1 MAISHCSYLLKTIKT
16 YKTMKKIL
24 LSVFA
29 VAALASCIQNE
40 TINPQTPIGFGDAY
54 VQNSTKAI
62 YEGTTKVS
70 QFNVWGTVANANDET
85 APLYEGATVTRG
97 EKNYGEAWECGVK
110 RFWTPDC
117 DYNFYAVVDADE
129 DGVDAA
135 DGVPSTIEY
144 TAVPAGDKDL
154 LYGATFKTT
163 KTGLPHPTTGQLVAF
178 TMEHLL
184 SKISFTFTNPASNG
198 DYSYNVTGVTVE
210 GTYASGVYTITHDAA
225 NIDGNYKGTWAGDG
239 TASPLSFGA
248 VAATLA
254 SSETGAAANSCVII
268 PGKPAL
274 TIKVATETV
283 FGGKVMTTKTHTL
296 TVNTNAQDK
305 DVTFEKNTHY
315 NFAVTLPAPGV
326 EIQLTIGTV
335 EGFVDAPVTNL

>member
-1 MAISHCSYLLKTIKT
+1 
-16 YKTMKKIL
+16 MKKIL

-40 TINPQTPIGFGDAY
+40 TINPQTPIGFSDAY

-62 YEGTTKVS
+62 YESDTKVS
-70 QFNVWGTVANANDET
+70 QFNVWGTVTTANDDV
-85 APLYEGATVTRG
+85 APLYEGATVTRNSK
-97 EKNYGEAWECGVK
+97 EYGVAWDCDVK
-110 RFWTPDC
+110 RYWTPDC
-117 DYNFYAVVDADE
+117 DYNFYAVVDADN
-129 DGVDAA
+129 VNATA
-135 DGVPSTIEY
+135 GVPESIEY
-144 TAVPAGDKDL
+144 TATGENDL
-154 LYGATFKTT
+154 LYGATSKTT
-163 KTGLPHPTTGQLVAF
+163 KPGLAQPATGQLVAF

-225 NIDGNYKGTWAGDG
+225 NIDGNYEGTWAGNG
-239 TASPLSFGA
+239 TAGSLSFGA

-268 PGKPAL
+268 PGTPAL

-283 FGGKVMTTKTHTL
+283 FGGQVMTTKTHTL
-296 TVNTNAQDK
+296 TVNATAEDQ

-315 NFAVTLPAPGV
+315 NFAVTLPAPGA
-326 EIQLTIGTV
+326 EIQFTIGTV
-335 EGFVDAPVTNL
+335 GDFGTGADVTVQ

>member
-1 MAISHCSYLLKTIKT
+1 MKT

-40 TINPQTPIGFGDAY
+40 TINPLTPIGFSDAY
-54 VQNSTKAI
+54 VQNSTKVI
-62 YEGTTKVS
+62 YDDDTKVS
-70 QFNVWGTVANANDET
+70 QFNVWGTVTSADGTVA
-85 APLYEGATVTRG
+85 LYNG
-97 EKNYGEAWECGVK
+97 EKVEDKSSVGYNKAWECEVK
-110 RFWTPDC
+110 RFWTPNC
-117 DYNFYAVVDADE
+117 DYNFYAVVDADN
-129 DGVDAA
+129 VNATA
-135 DGVPSTIEY
+135 GVPSTIEY

-163 KTGLPHPTTGQLVAF
+163 KTDLPQPATGQLVAF

-210 GTYASGVYTITHDAA
+210 GTWASGVYTITHDAA
-225 NIDGNYKGTWAGDG
+225 NIDGNYEGAWVGDG

-248 VAATLA
+248 VATTLA
-254 SSETGAAANSCVII
+254 SSKTGAAAKSCVII
-268 PGKPAL
+268 PGEPAL
-274 TIKVATETV
+274 TIKVATETI

-305 DVTFEKNTHY
+305 DVKFEKNTHY
-315 NFAVTLPAPGV
+315 NFAVTLPAPGA

-335 EGFVDAPVTNL
+335 EGFEDAPVTNL

>member
-1 MAISHCSYLLKTIKT
+1 M
-16 YKTMKKIL
+16 
-24 LSVFA
+24 
-29 VAALASCIQNE
+29 ASCIQNE

-62 YEGTTKVS
+62 YEGTNYVKAF
-70 QFNVWGTVANANDET
+70 QVWGTITSAAGTVA
-85 APLYEGATVTRG
+85 LYEGANVEDTTAEGVN
-97 EKNYGEAWECGVK
+97 NYGEAWSCDVQ

-117 DYNFYAVVDADE
+117 DYNFYAVVDADA
-129 DGVDAA
+129 VNAT

-163 KTGLPHPTTGQLVAF
+163 KTGLAQPTTGQLVAF

-198 DYSYNVTGVTVE
+198 DYSYNVTGVTVD
-210 GTYASGVYTITHDAA
+210 GTYASGVYTITHDVA
-225 NIDGNYKGTWAGDG
+225 NIDGNYEGTWAGDG

-296 TVNTNAQDK
+296 TVNTTAEDK

>member
-1 MAISHCSYLLKTIKT
+1 
-16 YKTMKKIL
+16 MKKIL

-40 TINPQTPIGFGDAY
+40 TINPQTPIGFSDAY
-54 VQNSTKAI
+54 VQNSTKVI
-62 YEGTTKVS
+62 YDDDTKVS
-70 QFNVWGTVANANDET
+70 QFNVWGTVANANGET
-85 APLYEGATVTRG
+85 APLYEGALV
-97 EKNYGEAWECGVK
+97 KSNSKAYGVAWDCDVK
-110 RFWTPDC
+110 RYWTPDC
-117 DYNFYAVVDADE
+117 DYNFYAVVDAD
-129 DGVDAA
+129 GVNATA
-135 DGVPSTIEY
+135 GVPSTIEY
-144 TAVPAGDKDL
+144 TAAAEGNKDL

-163 KTGLPHPTTGQLVAF
+163 KTGLPQPATGQLVAF

-210 GTYASGVYTITHDAA
+210 GTYASGVYTIAHAAA
-225 NIDGNYKGTWAGDG
+225 NIDGNYKGAWVGNG
-239 TASPLSFGA
+239 TAGALSFGA

-254 SSETGAAANSCVII
+254 SSKTGAAANSCVII

-283 FGGKVMTTKTHTL
+283 FGGKVLTTKTHTL
-296 TVNTNAQDK
+296 TVNATAEDK

-335 EGFVDAPVTNL
+335 EGFEDAPVTNL

>member
-1 MAISHCSYLLKTIKT
+1 
-16 YKTMKKIL
+16 MKKIL

-62 YEGTTKVS
+62 YEGDTKVES
-70 QFNVWGTVANANDET
+70 FQVWGTVTTANDDV
-85 APLYEGATVTRG
+85 APLYEGATVTRNSK
-97 EKNYGEAWECGVK
+97 EYGVAWDCDVT

-117 DYNFYAVVDADE
+117 DYNFYAVVDADN
-129 DGVDAA
+129 VNATA
-135 DGVPSTIEY
+135 GVPSTIEY
-144 TAVPAGDKDL
+144 TAASTGDKDL

-163 KTGLPHPTTGQLVAF
+163 KTGLAQPATGQLVAF

-225 NIDGNYKGTWAGDG
+225 NIDGNYEGTWAGNG
-239 TASPLSFGA
+239 TAGSLSFGA

-268 PGKPAL
+268 PGTPAL

-283 FGGKVMTTKTHTL
+283 FGGKVMATKTHTL
-296 TVNTNAQDK
+296 TVNATAEDN